1 MNHMVMRYAQ
11 TGTLLFCFSHLSGM
25 CACVCMYMCV
35 CWCVHVCT
43 NLYVVVHE
51 LVSSCIW
58 RAEADILFNHYLLYL
73 LKKKKAALYEPQ
85 LVQRCSVACQHVLVT
100 PCLYFPRSGAQCPP
114 SISVDLNPTGFLFPL
129 SSSSSRAS
137 TSCVLIS

>member
-1 MNHMVMRYAQ
+1 MHRQEHY
-11 TGTLLFCFSHLSGM
+11 FSVFHISVVCVLVYV
-25 CACVCMYMCV
+25 CICVCVGVY
-35 CWCVHVCT
+35 VCT
-43 NLYVVVHE
+43 NLYVVLHE

-58 RAEADILFNHYLLYL
+58 RTEADILFNHYLLYL
-73 LKKKKAALYEPQ
+73 LKKKAALYEPQ

-100 PCLYFPRSGAQCPP
+100 PCLYFPRSRAQCPP

-129 SSSSSRAS
+129 PSSSSWAS